1 MIGLLFLLL
10 LGYLVYWLS
19 SRPKT
24 TGEKKVQDIESYIEF
39 PRFFFALLA
48 ALLLAF
54 NIFVY
59 GADPGIGVAIFQ
71 ALAMVLL
78 FIALPAQKRT
88 PLSIF
93 VTTLGVLSSLAIGW
107 RANGFVQSFNAV
119 VYSCSFILLLI
130 MLVVDKLQ
138 WSGGRI
144 VHYFFKGVVSTFSH
158 VVKLFQRSKQP
169 QGSQLNFT
177 TVLRTTIITVV
188 LLGFFVGLLSQADP
202 IFAKLVKEVWEEA
215 LGRAVASVFV
225 AVLFTVWVTMRF
237 KTHKEDEEKLRF
249 FSFQDVLIP
258 GVAVACVFGIFIF
271 VQAKYLFGSQVD
283 LQSFGL
289 TYSEYVRKGF
299 TELLTATFFGG
310 LFTYLIALLARQ
322 EEVKAK
328 MLQLQALSAVLIV
341 ELSFLLGSAWR
352 RNEMYMDVYGL
363 TRVRMIGEVFLY
375 WLAGFLGLLLLFA
388 IWKKWSQAKLF
399 IGVLLLSSVVFVA
412 LNVRNVDQ
420 TIVEYSPSHHNF
432 RDYFY
437 LTALSEDGRAGWQK
451 TIEAAQEL
459 IPEFAQKTTFS
470 AVEKAQLANMK
481 LALISLRERRE
492 KLEEKYMS
500 YDQLRAKYPVNEWG
514 AQKYPEEI
522 PSWIKSKRKWQ
533 AMNTSQ
539 YEGYLQV
546 SSNPS
551 LYTDTVNRLI
561 TEIVEMQKVKGLD
574 LYEQEQRLLFQ
585 LEYPFVTVNLQY
597 YPQSLESMR
606 NADQAPKWS
615 PSPVVEVSPTPPP
628 DLPY

>member
-10 LGYLVYWLS
+10 LGYLVYWLF

-24 TGEKKVQDIESYIEF
+24 STEKKPQDIESHIEF
-39 PRFFFALLA
+39 PQFFFALLA

-59 GADPGIGVAIFQ
+59 GSDPGVGVAIFQ
-71 ALAMVLL
+71 AFAMVLL

-107 RANGFVQSFNAV
+107 RANGFIQSFNAV

-138 WSGGRI
+138 WSGGRL
-144 VHYFFKGVVSTFSH
+144 VHYFIKGVVATFSH

-215 LGRAVASVFV
+215 LGRAIASVFV

-237 KTHKEDEEKLRF
+237 KTHKEDEGKLHF

-283 LQSFGL
+283 FDSFGL

-322 EEVKAK
+322 EEVKSK
-328 MLQLQALSAVLIV
+328 MLQLQTLSAVLIV

-375 WLAGFLGLLLLFA
+375 WLAGFLALLLLFA
-388 IWKKWSQAKLF
+388 VWKKWSQAKLF
-399 IGVLLLSSVVFVA
+399 VGVLLLSSVVFAA
-412 LNVRNVDQ
+412 LNLRNIDQ

-451 TIEAAQEL
+451 TIQAAEVL
-459 IPEFAQKTTFS
+459 VPEFAQKTTFS
-470 AVEKAQLANMK
+470 SVEKAQLANMK

-492 KLEEKYMS
+492 KLEEKYMP

-522 PSWIKSKRKWQ
+522 PSWMKSKRKWQ

-546 SSNPS
+546 SSNPG

-561 TEIVEMQKVKGLD
+561 DEILQLQKVKGLD
-574 LYEQEQRLLFQ
+574 LYEQEHRLLFQ
-585 LEYPFVTVNLQY
+585 LEYPFVTVHLQY

-615 PSPVVEVSPTPPP
+615 PSPILEVSPTPPL
-628 DLPY
+628 DTPY